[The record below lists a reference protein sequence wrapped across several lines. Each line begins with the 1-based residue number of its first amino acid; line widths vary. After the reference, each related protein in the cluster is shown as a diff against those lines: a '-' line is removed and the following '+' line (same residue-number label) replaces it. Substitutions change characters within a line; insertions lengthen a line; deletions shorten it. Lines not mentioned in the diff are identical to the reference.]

1 MIYVNE
7 NINVMKSLK
16 NKKNL
21 IKRINVLS
29 EILLIFAMY
38 WLATFLRYVLPYGKA
53 FSILD
58 SVQFVILA
66 LVFTTSMVLV
76 TYLSGAY
83 FTFHI
88 EGILSELA
96 KVAASTFVGIAADC
110 VIIYIFRLEQFSRVL
125 LFYFAVLS
133 FVSIFIKR
141 IVVDKLIKYYD
152 KKYEVK
158 SSVLM
163 IGSGRTA
170 LIIL

>member
-1 MIYVNE
+1 
-7 NINVMKSLK
+7 MKSLK

-83 FTFHI
+83 FTLHI
-88 EGILSELA
+88 EGIFTEFA

-125 LFYFAVLS
+125 LFYFAILS
-133 FVSIFIKR
+133 FLQFLLSELQ
-141 IVVDKLIKYYD
+141 LI
-152 KKYEVK
+152 
-158 SSVLM
+158 S
-163 IGSGRTA
+163 
-170 LIIL
+170 

>member
-1 MIYVNE
+1 MREKLIYVNE
-7 NINVMKSLK
+7 NINVMQSLK

-21 IKRINVLS
+21 IKRINVVL

-38 WLATFLRYVLPYGKA
+38 WLATFLRYVTPYGNA
-53 FSILD
+53 FSISD

-76 TYLSGAY
+76 TYMYGAY

-133 FVSIFIKR
+133 FVSILIKR

-152 KKYEVK
+152 KKYEV
-158 SSVLM
+158 
-163 IGSGRTA
+163 
-170 LIIL
+170 